1 MGRATSKP
9 LLLSEADGD
18 ASVFNDQFV
27 IDHKLGEGKFCVVNL
42 IRERS
47 SSPSDQPPV
56 LYAAKVLRKDVVYKG
71 NTIHTPRKPDLL
83 KRECNILRAL
93 QGQHFTLVLR
103 ALFESKSTVFIVTEY
118 CAGGMMMDYLAAC
131 YGATG
136 LSTLD
141 VSRISFQLLDAVRHC
156 ADCGVIHRDIKP
168 ENIMFTHSQRG
179 AELRLIDFGCGAL
192 DTGSVDKAN
201 FISQSDG
208 TILQRHATYVGTP
221 FYTSPEVFQRSYSNG
236 TDVWSAAVTL
246 YVLVAGYPS
255 DKLQKAFDMLH
266 KNNMPL
272 GGRQDMLKT
281 LPHMPPNLPDSFF
294 DVLDMCLVYN
304 HKHRKSAKDI
314 CLAEFLQLHRKVS
327 SPPQEITQSLG
338 QVAADSTL
346 NNVFIEQCTQTFAAY
361 LQYGIFE
368 RSVIGL
374 LATTLDQEKLMSLIQ
389 ALDMLL
395 QDHLTDE
402 KLQQRSPSD
411 HKLHANKRRLQ
422 IVRIN
427 ELFAILKALELEY
440 WYVYHHAPPQK
451 NYRFG

>member
-1 MGRATSKP
+1 MGRAASKP

-18 ASVFNDQFV
+18 ASVFKDQFV
-27 IDHKLGEGKFCVVNL
+27 IDHKLGEGEFGVVNL
-42 IRERS
+42 IREK
-47 SSPSDQPPV
+47 SPQNNQPPV
-56 LYAAKVLRKDVVYKG
+56 LYAVKVLQKGVVFKD
-71 NTIHTPRKPDLL
+71 NTIYTPLKPELL
-83 KRECNILRAL
+83 KRECSILRAL

-141 VSRISFQLLDAVRHC
+141 ISRISFQLLDAVRHC

-168 ENIMFTHSQRG
+168 ENIMFTHSPRG

-236 TDVWSAAVTL
+236 TDVWSAGVTL

-272 GGRQDMLKT
+272 GGRHDMLKT

-314 CLAEFLQLHRKVS
+314 CLAEFLQFHINVS
-327 SPPQEITQSLG
+327 SSPLETEL
-338 QVAADSTL
+338 
-346 NNVFIEQCTQTFAAY
+346 
-361 LQYGIFE
+361 
-368 RSVIGL
+368 
-374 LATTLDQEKLMSLIQ
+374 
-389 ALDMLL
+389 
-395 QDHLTDE
+395 
-402 KLQQRSPSD
+402 PSD
-411 HKLHANKRRLQ
+411 EVVANH
-422 IVRIN
+422 
-427 ELFAILKALELEY
+427 
-440 WYVYHHAPPQK
+440 WYV
-451 NYRFG
+451 